1 MIVCVSVCVSQ
12 NSGERP
18 ALRSFF
24 HGHEIPVCPSRND
37 TCRPHWR
44 ASTRSWPSAPC
55 PSYPS
60 TRGFASVAVVVS
72 AGELVTRPTRKGGDA
87 SMCTVL
93 VADMSGCSIPL
104 TIWAPT
110 VQEIDVRES
119 QIVDVKARTSVYKSA
134 AQLSAFLEDCT
145 LAASSVEA
153 HELHAG
159 WSRARPEV
167 RPLTPAYAFT
177 PVASLAALAAADFK
191 IFRVSEIEDPAVRA
205 LVQDL
210 FDMSRRCDMTT
221 APIRQ

>member
-1 MIVCVSVCVSQ
+1 MRFRGAPRVSLYADRTTLEPSLAEADALRAWVAA
-12 NSGERP
+12 RP
-18 ALRSFF
+18 AGYVPPALAGEHPLVAIRAVP
-24 HGHEIPVCPSRND
+24 ELPVD
-37 TCRPHWR
+37 TWVRV
-44 ASTRSWPSAPC
+44 
-55 PSYPS
+55 
-60 TRGFASVAVVVS
+60 VAVVVS

-153 HELHAG
+153 HELHA
-159 WSRARPEV
+159 SSADEV
-167 RPLTPAYAFT
+167 
-177 PVASLAALAAADFK
+177 
-191 IFRVSEIEDPAVRA
+191 
-205 LVQDL
+205 
-210 FDMSRRCDMTT
+210 
-221 APIRQ
+221 

>member
-1 MIVCVSVCVSQ
+1 
-12 NSGERP
+12 
-18 ALRSFF
+18 
-24 HGHEIPVCPSRND
+24 
-37 TCRPHWR
+37 
-44 ASTRSWPSAPC
+44 
-55 PSYPS
+55 
-60 TRGFASVAVVVS
+60 
-72 AGELVTRPTRKGGDA
+72 
-87 SMCTVL
+87 MCTVL

-167 RPLTPAYAFT
+167 RPLTPAYTFT
-177 PVASLAALAAADFK
+177 PVASLARGVARRARRRRGARAGRPVCLRRGLRAARRFHLG
-191 IFRVSEIEDPAVRA
+191 RRRA
-205 LVQDL
+205 NA
-210 FDMSRRCDMTT
+210 SCRAHGR
-221 APIRQ
+221 